1 MPSARAKVT
10 LDYELE
16 IYSLLDGGSELN
28 IMRRR
33 VFERSNPAMDPE
45 IHWRIDLYDSK
56 TNETSMNVARC
67 VCRDVSVDSGIEVK
81 QHIFVVE
88 HCNNDP
94 ILGRPWERLPR
105 ATFINEDDGPLQC
118 RSGVWTTEKW
128 HSSVQLG
135 LSMK

>member
-56 TNETSMNVARC
+56 TNETSMNVARL
-67 VCRDVSVDSGIEVK
+67 VFAAMFLLIVALRS
-81 QHIFVVE
+81 
-88 HCNNDP
+88 NNTFSLLNIATMTLFSAALGNVYRGQRSLTRTMGPYSADQEC
-94 ILGRPWERLPR
+94 GRPKNG
-105 ATFINEDDGPLQC
+105 TVQC
-118 RSGVWTTEKW
+118 S
-128 HSSVQLG
+128 
-135 LSMK
+135 